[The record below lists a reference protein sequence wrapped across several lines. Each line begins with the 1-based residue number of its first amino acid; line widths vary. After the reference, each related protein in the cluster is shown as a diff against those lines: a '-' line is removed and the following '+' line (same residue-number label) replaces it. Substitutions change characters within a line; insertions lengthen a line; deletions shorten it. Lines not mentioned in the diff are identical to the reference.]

1 MIVMSN
7 KQYSAML
14 NQARLEGYHQG
25 YEEGRNDGLT
35 SRFTINEIREIFG
48 AAPIHDYKPKAKMD
62 SFAQQC

>member
-7 KQYSAML
+7 KQYNAML
-14 NQARLEGYHQG
+14 NQARLEGYRQG
-25 YEEGRNDGLT
+25 YEEGRRDGLT

-62 SFAQQC
+62 SFAKQC